1 MALGMA
7 VEAPTPAKEV
17 ALCLQRQ
24 PCSKAGDEEM
34 ERGMGVSWK
43 GGQER
48 PQAGVLNPGRDE
60 APGVGPELEETGR
73 GNSHWETL

>member
-1 MALGMA
+1 MALGMG

-34 ERGMGVSWK
+34 ERGMG
-43 GGQER
+43 G
-48 PQAGVLNPGRDE
+48 AGKEDR
-60 APGVGPELEETGR
+60 R
-73 GNSHWETL
+73 GLRQGC

>member
-1 MALGMA
+1 MGMG

-34 ERGMGVSWK
+34 ERGMG
-43 GGQER
+43 G
-48 PQAGVLNPGRDE
+48 AGKEDR
-60 APGVGPELEETGR
+60 R
-73 GNSHWETL
+73 GLRQGC